1 MAKILSLQRTSK
13 DIKVTTS
20 SVADFNMDD
29 RYFSSWSYKN
39 GDLNRSGSCP
49 QNMQFDK
56 VVAKQ
61 LRDALNQFLLE
72 K

>member
-13 DIKVTTS
+13 DIIVTTS
-20 SVADFNMDD
+20 SVADFNMDNQH
-29 RYFSSWSYKN
+29 FSIWSYKN
-39 GDLNRSGSCP
+39 GDLTRSGTCP

-56 VVAKQ
+56 AVARQ

-72 K
+72 E

>member
-1 MAKILSLQRTSK
+1 MAKILSLQSTRK

-20 SVADFNMDD
+20 SVADFNMDNQ
-29 RYFSSWSYKN
+29 YFSIWLYKN
-39 GDLNRSGSCP
+39 GDLNRAGSCP

-56 VVAKQ
+56 TIARQ